1 MASSIEV
8 ESPVTDTIPT
18 ESQLPATSDEEEQRQ
33 ESVLATGILGALKP
47 AVQQIDEKVEQV
59 R

>member
-8 ESPVTDTIPT
+8 ESPVTDTIPM

>member
-8 ESPVTDTIPT
+8 ESPVTDTLPT
-18 ESQLPATSDEEEQRQ
+18 ESPPPATSGEEDQRQ
-33 ESVLATGILGALKP
+33 ENVLAAGILGALKP